1 MKLRLEPPTGGGAVT
16 YKFIEI
22 GLVVLAVV
30 PISILSKGVLC
41 GLAECRPIELGL
53 SMLWLFYGT
62 FNALFLYLPVS
73 LLFYD
78 WTLKRRRTPSRALI
92 LALSSGGW
100 AALSWAALIALAAS
114 AGNYDLDRH
123 LSSLGGYPAISI
135 LTVFLSSLGAG
146 LAVVWAGNRR

>member
-1 MKLRLEPPTGGGAVT
+1 MKFRLEPPTGGGAVT

-22 GLVVLAVV
+22 GLVVLAVI
-30 PISILSKGVLC
+30 PISILSKDDLC
-41 GLAECRPIELGL
+41 SLRECGAFETGL
-53 SMLWLFYGT
+53 SLLWLFYGA

-78 WTLKRRRTPSRALI
+78 WTLKRRRTPGRALI
-92 LALSSGGW
+92 LALASGSW
-100 AALSWAALIALAAS
+100 AALSWAALIALLAS
-114 AGNYDLDRH
+114 AGNYDLDSH
-123 LSSLGGYPAISI
+123 LASLGGYPALSV